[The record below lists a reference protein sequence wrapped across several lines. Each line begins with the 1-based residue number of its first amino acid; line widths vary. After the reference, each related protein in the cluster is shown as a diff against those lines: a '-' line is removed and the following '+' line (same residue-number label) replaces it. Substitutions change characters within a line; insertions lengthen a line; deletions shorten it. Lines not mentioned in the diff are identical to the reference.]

1 MGKFVE
7 KRMEN
12 QFKRQ
17 RREKGY
23 ADCDVWEMRT
33 WFVNTARPIL
43 MEMSEK
49 VDNHPDELEF
59 EQWRE
64 TIKRMAHLLAL
75 MDIWDDSTLR
85 KELNIN
91 EDDNHI
97 NSFLHD
103 FVSKKKIIIVT
114 NQKPDEFKA
123 EQKLKCDRSR
133 IVYCKV
139 NYGNN
144 GEVVKQIFNTINSM
158 SD

>member
-1 MGKFVE
+1 MMGKFVE
-7 KRMEN
+7 KIMEN

-49 VDNHPDELEF
+49 VDNYPDELEF

-91 EDDNHI
+91 EDDKTADATALLNE
-97 NSFLHD
+97 
-103 FVSKKKIIIVT
+103 KRREAK
-114 NQKPDEFKA
+114 DEFFT
-123 EQKLKCDRSR
+123 L
-133 IVYCKV
+133 
-139 NYGNN
+139 
-144 GEVVKQIFNTINSM
+144 FNKWFY
-158 SD
+158 DLWF

>member
-49 VDNHPDELEF
+49 VDNHPEELEF

-91 EDDNHI
+91 EDDKTAEATARLNEKR
-97 NSFLHD
+97 NEA
-103 FVSKKKIIIVT
+103 K
-114 NQKPDEFKA
+114 DEFFT
-123 EQKLKCDRSR
+123 L
-133 IVYCKV
+133 
-139 NYGNN
+139 
-144 GEVVKQIFNTINSM
+144 FNKWFY
-158 SD
+158 DLWF

>member
-7 KRMEN
+7 KRTEN

-91 EDDNHI
+91 EDDKTADATARLNEKR
-97 NSFLHD
+97 NEA
-103 FVSKKKIIIVT
+103 K
-114 NQKPDEFKA
+114 DEFFT
-123 EQKLKCDRSR
+123 L
-133 IVYCKV
+133 
-139 NYGNN
+139 
-144 GEVVKQIFNTINSM
+144 FNKWFY
-158 SD
+158 DLWF

>member
-75 MDIWDDSTLR
+75 MDVWDDSTLR

-91 EDDNHI
+91 EDDKTADATARLNEKR
-97 NSFLHD
+97 NEA
-103 FVSKKKIIIVT
+103 K
-114 NQKPDEFKA
+114 DEFFS
-123 EQKLKCDRSR
+123 L
-133 IVYCKV
+133 
-139 NYGNN
+139 
-144 GEVVKQIFNTINSM
+144 FNKWFY
-158 SD
+158 DLWF

>member
-1 MGKFVE
+1 MMGKFVE
-7 KRMEN
+7 KIMEN

-43 MEMSEK
+43 MEMAEK

-91 EDDNHI
+91 EDDKTADATARLNEKR
-97 NSFLHD
+97 NEA
-103 FVSKKKIIIVT
+103 K
-114 NQKPDEFKA
+114 DEFFT
-123 EQKLKCDRSR
+123 L
-133 IVYCKV
+133 
-139 NYGNN
+139 
-144 GEVVKQIFNTINSM
+144 FNKWFY
-158 SD
+158 DLWF

>member
-43 MEMSEK
+43 MEMYEK

-91 EDDNHI
+91 EDDKTADATARLNEKR
-97 NSFLHD
+97 NEA
-103 FVSKKKIIIVT
+103 K
-114 NQKPDEFKA
+114 DEFFS
-123 EQKLKCDRSR
+123 L
-133 IVYCKV
+133 
-139 NYGNN
+139 
-144 GEVVKQIFNTINSM
+144 FNKWFY
-158 SD
+158 DLWF

>member
-1 MGKFVE
+1 MMGKFVE
-7 KRMEN
+7 KIMEN

-91 EDDNHI
+91 EDDKTADAIARLN
-97 NSFLHD
+97 
-103 FVSKKKIIIVT
+103 KKRNEAK
-114 NQKPDEFKA
+114 DEFFT
-123 EQKLKCDRSR
+123 L
-133 IVYCKV
+133 
-139 NYGNN
+139 
-144 GEVVKQIFNTINSM
+144 FNKWFY
-158 SD
+158 DLWF

>member
-91 EDDNHI
+91 EDNKTADATARLN
-97 NSFLHD
+97 
-103 FVSKKKIIIVT
+103 KKRNEAK
-114 NQKPDEFKA
+114 DEFFS
-123 EQKLKCDRSR
+123 L
-133 IVYCKV
+133 
-139 NYGNN
+139 
-144 GEVVKQIFNTINSM
+144 FNKWFY
-158 SD
+158 DLWF

>member
-1 MGKFVE
+1 MMGKFVE

-75 MDIWDDSTLR
+75 MDVWDDSTLR
-85 KELNIN
+85 KELNIH
-91 EDDNHI
+91 EDDKTADATARLNEKR
-97 NSFLHD
+97 NEA
-103 FVSKKKIIIVT
+103 K
-114 NQKPDEFKA
+114 DEFFS
-123 EQKLKCDRSR
+123 L
-133 IVYCKV
+133 
-139 NYGNN
+139 
-144 GEVVKQIFNTINSM
+144 FNKWFY
-158 SD
+158 DLWF

>member
-1 MGKFVE
+1 MMGKFDE

-43 MEMSEK
+43 IEMSEK

-64 TIKRMAHLLAL
+64 TIKRMAHLLVL

-91 EDDNHI
+91 EDDKTADATALLNE
-97 NSFLHD
+97 
-103 FVSKKKIIIVT
+103 KRREAK
-114 NQKPDEFKA
+114 DEFFS
-123 EQKLKCDRSR
+123 L
-133 IVYCKV
+133 
-139 NYGNN
+139 
-144 GEVVKQIFNTINSM
+144 FNKWFY
-158 SD
+158 DLWF

>member
-12 QFKRQ
+12 QFKHQ

-91 EDDNHI
+91 EDDKTADATALLNE
-97 NSFLHD
+97 
-103 FVSKKKIIIVT
+103 KRREAK
-114 NQKPDEFKA
+114 DEFFS
-123 EQKLKCDRSR
+123 L
-133 IVYCKV
+133 
-139 NYGNN
+139 
-144 GEVVKQIFNTINSM
+144 FNKWFY
-158 SD
+158 DLWF

>member
-1 MGKFVE
+1 MGKFDE
-7 KRMEN
+7 KIMEN

-91 EDDNHI
+91 EDDKTADATALLNE
-97 NSFLHD
+97 
-103 FVSKKKIIIVT
+103 KRREAK
-114 NQKPDEFKA
+114 DEFFS
-123 EQKLKCDRSR
+123 L
-133 IVYCKV
+133 
-139 NYGNN
+139 
-144 GEVVKQIFNTINSM
+144 FNKWFY
-158 SD
+158 DLWF

>member
-7 KRMEN
+7 KRIEN

-91 EDDNHI
+91 EDDKTADATARLNEKR
-97 NSFLHD
+97 NEA
-103 FVSKKKIIIVT
+103 K
-114 NQKPDEFKA
+114 DEFFS
-123 EQKLKCDRSR
+123 L
-133 IVYCKV
+133 
-139 NYGNN
+139 
-144 GEVVKQIFNTINSM
+144 FNKWFY
-158 SD
+158 DLWF

>member
-91 EDDNHI
+91 EDDKTAEATARLNEKR
-97 NSFLHD
+97 NEA
-103 FVSKKKIIIVT
+103 K
-114 NQKPDEFKA
+114 DEFFT
-123 EQKLKCDRSR
+123 L
-133 IVYCKV
+133 
-139 NYGNN
+139 
-144 GEVVKQIFNTINSM
+144 FNKWFY
-158 SD
+158 DLWF

>member
-64 TIKRMAHLLAL
+64 TIKKMAHLLAL

-91 EDDNHI
+91 EDDKTADATARLNEKR
-97 NSFLHD
+97 NEA
-103 FVSKKKIIIVT
+103 K
-114 NQKPDEFKA
+114 DEFFT
-123 EQKLKCDRSR
+123 L
-133 IVYCKV
+133 
-139 NYGNN
+139 
-144 GEVVKQIFNTINSM
+144 FNKWFY
-158 SD
+158 DLWF

>member
-7 KRMEN
+7 KIMEN

-75 MDIWDDSTLR
+75 MDVWDDSTLR

-91 EDDNHI
+91 EDDKTADATARLNEKL
-97 NSFLHD
+97 NEA
-103 FVSKKKIIIVT
+103 K
-114 NQKPDEFKA
+114 DEFFS
-123 EQKLKCDRSR
+123 L
-133 IVYCKV
+133 
-139 NYGNN
+139 
-144 GEVVKQIFNTINSM
+144 FNKWFY
-158 SD
+158 DLWF

>member
-1 MGKFVE
+1 MMGKFVE
-7 KRMEN
+7 KIMEN

-91 EDDNHI
+91 EDDKTADATARLNEKR
-97 NSFLHD
+97 NEA
-103 FVSKKKIIIVT
+103 K
-114 NQKPDEFKA
+114 DEFFT
-123 EQKLKCDRSR
+123 L
-133 IVYCKV
+133 
-139 NYGNN
+139 
-144 GEVVKQIFNTINSM
+144 FNKWFY
-158 SD
+158 DLWF

>member
-7 KRMEN
+7 KIMEN

-91 EDDNHI
+91 EDDKTADATARLNEKR
-97 NSFLHD
+97 NEA
-103 FVSKKKIIIVT
+103 K
-114 NQKPDEFKA
+114 DEFFT
-123 EQKLKCDRSR
+123 L
-133 IVYCKV
+133 
-139 NYGNN
+139 
-144 GEVVKQIFNTINSM
+144 FNKWFY
-158 SD
+158 DLWF

>member
-7 KRMEN
+7 KRIEN

-43 MEMSEK
+43 MEMAEK

-91 EDDNHI
+91 EDDKTADATARLNEKR
-97 NSFLHD
+97 NEA
-103 FVSKKKIIIVT
+103 K
-114 NQKPDEFKA
+114 DEFFS
-123 EQKLKCDRSR
+123 L
-133 IVYCKV
+133 
-139 NYGNN
+139 
-144 GEVVKQIFNTINSM
+144 FNKWFY
-158 SD
+158 DLWF

>member
-49 VDNHPDELEF
+49 VNNHPDELEF

-91 EDDNHI
+91 EDDKTADATARLNEKR
-97 NSFLHD
+97 NEA
-103 FVSKKKIIIVT
+103 K
-114 NQKPDEFKA
+114 DEFFT
-123 EQKLKCDRSR
+123 L
-133 IVYCKV
+133 
-139 NYGNN
+139 
-144 GEVVKQIFNTINSM
+144 FNKWFY
-158 SD
+158 DLWF

>member
-1 MGKFVE
+1 MGNFVE

-91 EDDNHI
+91 EDDKTADATARLNEKR
-97 NSFLHD
+97 NEA
-103 FVSKKKIIIVT
+103 K
-114 NQKPDEFKA
+114 DEFFS
-123 EQKLKCDRSR
+123 L
-133 IVYCKV
+133 
-139 NYGNN
+139 
-144 GEVVKQIFNTINSM
+144 FNKWFY
-158 SD
+158 DLWF

>member
-49 VDNHPDELEF
+49 VDNHPEELEF

-91 EDDNHI
+91 EDDKTADATARLNEKR
-97 NSFLHD
+97 NEA
-103 FVSKKKIIIVT
+103 K
-114 NQKPDEFKA
+114 DEFFT
-123 EQKLKCDRSR
+123 L
-133 IVYCKV
+133 
-139 NYGNN
+139 
-144 GEVVKQIFNTINSM
+144 FNKWFY
-158 SD
+158 DLWF

>member
-91 EDDNHI
+91 EDDKTADATARLNEKR
-97 NSFLHD
+97 NEA
-103 FVSKKKIIIVT
+103 K
-114 NQKPDEFKA
+114 DEFFT
-123 EQKLKCDRSR
+123 L
-133 IVYCKV
+133 
-139 NYGNN
+139 
-144 GEVVKQIFNTINSM
+144 FNKWFY
-158 SD
+158 DLWF

>member
-49 VDNHPDELEF
+49 VDNHPDELDF

-91 EDDNHI
+91 EDDKTAEATARLNEKR
-97 NSFLHD
+97 NEA
-103 FVSKKKIIIVT
+103 K
-114 NQKPDEFKA
+114 DEFFT
-123 EQKLKCDRSR
+123 L
-133 IVYCKV
+133 
-139 NYGNN
+139 
-144 GEVVKQIFNTINSM
+144 FNKWFY
-158 SD
+158 DLWF

>member
-17 RREKGY
+17 RGEKGY

-49 VDNHPDELEF
+49 VDNYPDELEF

-91 EDDNHI
+91 EDDKTADATALLNEKRRE
-97 NSFLHD
+97 
-103 FVSKKKIIIVT
+103 VK
-114 NQKPDEFKA
+114 DEFFS
-123 EQKLKCDRSR
+123 L
-133 IVYCKV
+133 
-139 NYGNN
+139 
-144 GEVVKQIFNTINSM
+144 FNKWFY
-158 SD
+158 DLWF